1 MYGAE
6 NHSESKRDHHGALST
21 YLHDHTA
28 GAQHAIE
35 LFRALS
41 EAHAGAP
48 LGETAGELL
57 HQVAEDLAV
66 LERIATKVGAQ
77 GFQLKELT
85 GWIADKFSRLK
96 LAPLGNAFNAFEALE
111 FLGLGILGKRALWK
125 ALSAIATERDELHDI
140 DLERL
145 IARAEAQYA
154 ATEGMRLRM
163 VVEAFGGHQ
172 RS

>member
-1 MYGAE
+1 MDKAE
-6 NHSESKRDHHGALST
+6 NQSESKWGDQGALST

-35 LFRALS
+35 LLRALS
-41 EAHAGAP
+41 EAHAGGP
-48 LGETAGELL
+48 LGETADELL
-57 HQVAEDLAV
+57 QQVTQDLAV

-77 GFQLKELT
+77 DFQVKELA

-96 LAPLGNAFNAFEALE
+96 LAPLGNAFHAFEALE
-111 FLGLGILGKRALWK
+111 FLSLGILGKRALWK
-125 ALSAIATERDELHDI
+125 ALSAIATEHVELRDI

-145 IARAEAQYA
+145 IVRAEAQYE

-163 VVEAFGGHQ
+163 VAEAFGGHH